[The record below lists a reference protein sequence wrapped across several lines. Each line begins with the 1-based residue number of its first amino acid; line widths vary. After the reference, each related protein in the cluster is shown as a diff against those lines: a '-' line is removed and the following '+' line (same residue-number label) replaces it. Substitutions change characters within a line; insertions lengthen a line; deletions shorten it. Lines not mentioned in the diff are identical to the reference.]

1 MNVFV
6 GADPEHLDQLA
17 TGFEQAADRVLATV
31 VELER
36 ATASTP
42 WRGIDADD
50 FIGNI
55 SRLVRPRV
63 QSSVDLLQ
71 AEAATLRRE
80 AHEQRQASRG
90 DGAGATLASI
100 GAGAVTGAPASRPL
114 PEDLVL
120 RFETAT
126 PAERRSMWRRFDA
139 DTRERFI
146 TQHPALVGNT
156 DGIPFEDRYRA
167 NHLLVERD
175 WAAAEAV
182 DPEGKHTAA
191 LAFLRDQQV
200 VVYQPGQGR
209 VATVEGNI
217 ATAKNVAVFVPGT
230 SSSFDDFPGG
240 TNGTWDKAHQ
250 IRIAADR
257 AAGDDTAVVAWLGYD
272 APPALPDAARGDR
285 ASAGAL
291 LLTSFTTGIGLG
303 GRHLTLVGHSYG
315 STVIGYGMLDGAPAQ
330 DVVVLGSPG
339 MGVDHEADLHL
350 PAGGHVYA
358 ERASRDP
365 VSDLEA
371 FGNDPSMPTFGGVRM
386 TTNGAEMPDVT
397 GHSRYFTP
405 ESVSV
410 ANIGRV
416 VAGQPP
422 LTQSPSLGDWVADV
436 TDVPAPG
443 EQAMHQAAVGY
454 HGPGDFLLRG
464 VDRADRGLHGGVEA
478 LERNVVDNSAE
489 QIGGAIDKGEEL
501 IAGVGDFLT
510 GPWR

>member
-1 MNVFV
+1 MHVFV

-17 TGFEQAADRVLATV
+17 IGFEQAADRVLAMV
-31 VELER
+31 VDLESVI
-36 ATASTP
+36 ASTP

-50 FIGNI
+50 FLGIA
-55 SRLVRPRV
+55 SRLVRLRL
-63 QSSVDLLQ
+63 QSSAELLQ
-71 AEAATLRRE
+71 TEAATLRRQ
-80 AHEQRQASRG
+80 AHEQRRASRG
-90 DGAGATLASI
+90 DRVGAGVAPI
-100 GAGAVTGAPASRPL
+100 GAGAITGVPVGRTL
-114 PEDLVL
+114 PTALVL

-126 PAERRSMWRRFDA
+126 ASERRSLWETFDA

-146 TQHPALVGNT
+146 AHQSALVGNT

-175 WAAAEAV
+175 RASAEAV

-191 LAFLRDQQV
+191 LAFLRGQQV
-200 VVYQPGQGR
+200 VVYQPDQGR
-209 VATVEGNI
+209 VATVDGNI

-230 SSSFDDFPGG
+230 SSSFDDFAGG
-240 TNGTWDKAHQ
+240 SNGTWDKAHQ

-257 AAGDDTAVVAWLGYD
+257 ATGDGTAVVAWLGYD
-272 APPALPDAARGDR
+272 APPTLPGAARGDR
-285 ASAGAL
+285 ASAGAR
-291 LLTSFTTGIGLG
+291 LLTSFTAGMGLG

-339 MGVDHEADLHL
+339 VGVDHEADLHL
-350 PAGGHVYA
+350 PGRGHVYA
-358 ERASRDP
+358 ERAPEDP

-386 TTNGAEMPDVT
+386 TTNAPEMPEVT

-405 ESVSV
+405 GSVSV
-410 ANIGRV
+410 ANVGRV

-436 TDVPAPG
+436 TGVAAPG
-443 EQAMHQAAVGY
+443 EQVMHQTAVGY
-454 HGPGDFLLRG
+454 DGPGDFLLRG

-478 LERNVVDNSAE
+478 LERNVVDTSAE
-489 QIGGAIDKGEEL
+489 QIGGAIDKGGEL
-501 IAGVGDFLT
+501 ISGVGGFLT